1 MKSDSSKLL
10 AYAAQ
15 VEAEAA
21 VIRGKAEQVRK
32 MEEQRGPTGQ
42 VRPAYYG
49 GEADPFEPVK
59 VIRAW
64 GLGFNLGNVLKYIR
78 RSGTQFKGI
87 PAAVLQDLKKART
100 YLDIEIGHCHEE
112 DRKQVADCGV
122 AAPQPMARGDQPT
135 PPGSCHAQD
144 LTGTHM

>member
-10 AYAAQ
+10 ACAAHM
-15 VEAEAA
+15 EAEAA

-49 GEADPFEPVK
+49 GEADPFEPRK

-64 GLGFNLGNVLKYIR
+64 GLGFNLGSVLKYVR
-78 RSGTQFKGI
+78 RGSERNTFEE
-87 PAAVLQDLKKART
+87 AVRDLAKART
-100 YLDIEIGHCHEE
+100 YIDFEIEEQLKLKRDAE
-112 DRKQVADCGV
+112 AADAADRGRPSPKACGE
-122 AAPQPMARGDQPT
+122 QT
-135 PPGSCHAQD
+135 IPPGSCHAQD